1 MKKDQQRR
9 RMDNIYHVEQKLF
22 FIINF
27 VYIIR
32 INFKNIKIV

>member
-9 RMDNIYHVEQKLF
+9 TDNIYHGEQKLF

-27 VYIIR
+27 YIIR